1 MPLRNMKYY
10 AGQSLYSIWRNKLMS
25 LISMSTVCFC
35 LILLGVAILIG
46 DNLQYISKQ
55 LQAQFEIQAF
65 MDSSASQAQVNEME
79 NKIKALTGVAEVVVE
94 TPEEGIEWFK
104 QEVENG
110 AEAFEGLEGE
120 NNPLPYCFKVTL
132 SDASQ
137 AENIEKSIQSMNQIL
152 QVNNRRDVLNSIVHF
167 TKGIRW
173 VSLAGMLIFALIAV
187 FIISNTIK
195 LAVMARSREI
205 SIMKSVGATDWFIR
219 WPFIIEGAIVGLIG
233 AIIAFFPV
241 FFGYRGIAL
250 WWSGLLDIVKLV
262 DANMILGYLILAFCL
277 IGIGIGSIGSIMAVR
292 KHLRV

>member
-1 MPLRNMKYY
+1 MPLRNVKYY
-10 AGQSLYSIWRNKLMS
+10 SGQSLYSIWRNKLMS
-25 LISMSTVCFC
+25 LISLSTVCFC

-46 DNLQYISKQ
+46 DNLRYISEQ
-55 LQAQFEIQAF
+55 LQAQFEIQAY
-65 MDSSASQAQVNEME
+65 MESSATQAQVDAAEK
-79 NKIKALTGVAEVVVE
+79 KIKALNGVAGVVVE

-104 QEVENG
+104 QEIENG
-110 AEAFEGLEGE
+110 AEAFAGLEGE

-132 SDASQ
+132 SDATQ
-137 AENIEKSIQSMNQIL
+137 AGNIETQIQSMEQII
-152 QVNNRRDVLNSIVHF
+152 QVNNRRDVLNSIVQF

-173 VSLAGMLIFALIAV
+173 ASLIGMLAFALIAV

-233 AIIAFFPV
+233 AIVAFFPV

-250 WWSGLLDIVKLV
+250 WWSGKLDIVNLV
-262 DANMILGYLILAFCL
+262 DANTVLGYLILVFCL
-277 IGIGIGSIGSIMAVR
+277 IGIGIGAIGSVMAIR
-292 KHLRV
+292 KHLKV